1 MSLSSLGF
9 LAWPSPMVDES
20 VTVDPYESAVV
31 DGERVVVG
39 LASGRQLEARFDS
52 PGPGVLRLRL
62 GDDLTGLGQDAA
74 SPMLAPDYRDSPLT
88 PKASELGVEL
98 DLGDVGV
105 VFTGAELRVG
115 AYRRGGEVAVIGKGL
130 MKAGRL
136 HDSTG
141 APAGWLETVALA
153 PGAGVYG
160 GGESFQGPDLRGRVR
175 RLVNAETHGVSGLD
189 FSYLNVPFFWS
200 EEGWGLFVHTGG
212 PVRADLGA
220 THSEV
225 AAVATEDDVLD
236 LFVIAAAGPAEL
248 LQRYLA
254 VTGRPGGMPAW
265 ALGVWSSRCSYLSE
279 DELQLIVDGYASADC
294 PVDVVHVDAWVA
306 GNVIEDLACNW
317 TIDRDRFP
325 NGWVRRLNDRGV
337 RVSLWHNPYVVE
349 RSDTARFLE
358 ERGYLVRTVDGGHA
372 RTPDKLDRFL
382 LDFTNPDATA
392 WWEEQVRATVAAEG
406 NEAFKPDFAEEL
418 PLDAVMSDGR
428 RGLRVR
434 NEYAN
439 RYQAATHRAL
449 REALGTD
456 DVALFCR
463 SGTAGAQRFP
473 CHWVGDTP
481 STWDGLVTALRACLS
496 LSLSGFGFVS
506 HDIGGFWTGK
516 SHDWVKEAFEVMD
529 NDAIPADVDG
539 ELFARWAQWGALSP
553 VMRFHG
559 TGRREPWAYPDPWG
573 SAAVEACRLRASLRS
588 PLEASALEVKEHGVP
603 MMRPMVLAYP
613 DRAEARS
620 PAAALQYLLGASIL
634 VAPLL
639 AAGGERTL
647 WVPPGRWSP
656 LLGLEP
662 VEGPGWLTVTCGPR
676 QFPAWVREGES

>member
-9 LAWPSPMVDES
+9 LAWPSPMVDEALA
-20 VTVDPYESAVV
+20 VDPYVAATV
-31 DGERVVVG
+31 DGDRIVVR
-39 LASGRQLEARFDS
+39 LESGAQIAARFSS

-62 GDDLTGLGQDAA
+62 GDGPLPAPRDEA
-74 SPMLAPDYRDSPLT
+74 SPMLAPGYSDVDLVAEAT
-88 PKASELGVEL
+88 ADGVEV
-98 DLGDVGV
+98 DFDGGRVA
-105 VFTGAELRVG
+105 FTGADLQVG
-115 AYRRGGEVAVIGKGL
+115 RYRRGGEVAVIGKGL

-153 PGAGVYG
+153 PGVGVYG

-200 EEGWGLFVHTGG
+200 EEGWGVFVHTGG

-225 AAVATEDDVLD
+225 AAVATEDTVLD
-236 LFVIAAAGPAEL
+236 LFVITGDSPAEL
-248 LQRYLA
+248 LARYLS
-254 VTGRPGGMPAW
+254 VTGQPGAMPSW

-279 DELQLIVDGYASADC
+279 AELHAVVDGYVAADC

-317 TIDRDRFP
+317 TVDRERFP
-325 NGWVRRLNDRGV
+325 KGWGERLKDRGV
-337 RVSLWHNPYVVE
+337 RTSLWHNPYVIE
-349 RSDTARFLE
+349 GSDTARLLDDKGF
-358 ERGYLVRTVDGGHA
+358 LVRSADGGLA

-382 LDFTNPDATA
+382 VDFTNPAA
-392 WWEEQVRATVAAEG
+392 VEWWEEQVRSTVAAEG

-418 PLDAVMSDGR
+418 PLDAVLHDGR
-428 RGLRVR
+428 SGLQAR

-439 RYQAATHRAL
+439 RYQAATHGAMQA
-449 REALGTD
+449 ALGTD
-456 DVALFCR
+456 EIALFCR

-496 LSLSGFGFVS
+496 LSLSGFGFVR

-529 NDAIPADVDG
+529 NESIPADVDG

-559 TGRREPWAYPDPWG
+559 TGRREPWAYPEPWG
-573 SAAVEACRLRASLRS
+573 SAAVEACRIRASLR
-588 PLEASALEVKEHGVP
+588 PRLEVAARQASHGGMP
-603 MMRPMVLAYP
+603 MMRPMVLAHP
-613 DRAEARS
+613 DRAEAKA
-620 PAAALQYLLGASIL
+620 PAASLQYLLGDDIL
-634 VAPLL
+634 VAPVL
-639 AAGGERTL
+639 APGGERTL
-647 WVPPGRWSP
+647 WVPPGRWAP
-656 LLGLEP
+656 LAGLEA
-662 VEGPGWLTVTCGPR
+662 VEGPAYLTVSCSPA
-676 QFPAWVREGES
+676 QFPAWVRETG